1 MKKVDPTVFMCK
13 TNYHDLSES
22 KVICGIH
29 TSLDAYYCVQLNK
42 YFASKMKIETS
53 QFSQRGVPVLCS
65 CRWYHLFPEPWVSAE
80 YNAVVLVPKFLSRQL
95 SHEISFS
102 TLCIGGI
109 DICFMY
115 MYGFTTLSN
124 DVRITT
130 GDLYLSIPDRQ
141 NKEYVTIMN
150 GSNRTF
156 QLVQQYTA

>member
-29 TSLDAYYCVQLNK
+29 TSLDAYYRVQLNK

-65 CRWYHLFPEPWVSAE
+65 CRWYHLFSLESAPSMMRSSLFQSFF
-80 YNAVVLVPKFLSRQL
+80 LVNCRMRV
-95 SHEISFS
+95 SFS

-124 DVRITT
+124 DVRITI

-150 GSNRTF
+150 GSNREF